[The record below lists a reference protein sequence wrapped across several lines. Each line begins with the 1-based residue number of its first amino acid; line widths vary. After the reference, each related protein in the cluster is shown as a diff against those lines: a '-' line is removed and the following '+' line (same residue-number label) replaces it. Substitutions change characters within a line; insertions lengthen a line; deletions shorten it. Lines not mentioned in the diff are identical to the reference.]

1 MQEGAREVLQRLL
14 YHAHPDDFDAFLKYF
29 EEKERGLL
37 DRLPK
42 HPDPIRLHIDNP
54 MAILQKY
61 HYSWFI
67 EPLESC
73 PEPVQKELLLV
84 FSQEQQQK
92 LMKLLKTKIAKKEP
106 AEIVRRYFTQWFLKK
121 LGYDLLPPSCFYT
134 DSPFQSLTTMNKNH
148 LVRLLHQLGIIEIA
162 NMAKRIVDKKTL
174 KDLMHFFTP
183 NQKKLYKEAQK
194 KYNDPLPS
202 VTKDLNKKLEDD
214 RSFNHFLEKKGLL
227 RLAKGLASE
236 SRFFVWNL
244 AHILDRGRGQE
255 FLSLIRKSTPNAHTP
270 YYAKQVLELCHKSEK
285 SEAS

>member
-1 MQEGAREVLQRLL
+1 MQEGSREVLQRLL
-14 YHAHPDDFDAFLKYF
+14 YHAHPDDFDTFLKYF
-29 EEKERGLL
+29 EEKERTIL

-42 HPDPIRLHIDNP
+42 RPEPIHLHIDNP
-54 MAILQKY
+54 HIALQTY

-67 EPLESC
+67 KPLESC
-73 PEPVQKELLLV
+73 PEPVRKELLVV
-84 FSQEQQQK
+84 FSEQQQQK
-92 LMKLLKTKIAKKEP
+92 LSKLLKIKLSNKQP
-106 AEIVRRYFTQWFLKK
+106 SEIVRKYFTHWFLKK

-134 DSPFQSLTTMNKNH
+134 NSPFQALSTMNKNH
-148 LVRLLHQLGIIEIA
+148 LVRILHQLGIIEIA

-183 NQKKLYKEAQK
+183 NQKNLFKEAQK

-202 VTKDLNKKLEDD
+202 MTKDLNKKLEDD

-227 RLAKGLASE
+227 RLAKGLATE

-244 AHILDRGRGQE
+244 AHILDLGRGQE

-270 YYAKQVLELCHKSEK
+270 YYAKQVLELCQKSEK